1 MAIDTQNTQIYRSNP
16 VKINVVFPVE
26 VGRHTFHCNKPATVV
41 IAGMKQKRVRPRRV
55 KPSKKEVKSDGLTLQ
70 QREANSWEILAKAG
84 IDISTLPLL
93 RAVKLH
99 TVAEDKDVRCALRV
113 ASVSK
118 SPFCVEG
125 GKTFLL
131 PLFLSDLD
139 AAVSELSD
147 TNAKKDTKSAFV
159 KAALDK
165 VDQSK
170 LVVKVIDTIRCN
182 EPDKVEIAGEKQKC
196 VPMQWAKEGKQDM
209 KNDGFA
215 LQQRDANSWKVLA

>member
-113 ASVSK
+113 ASVS
-118 SPFCVEG
+118 
-125 GKTFLL
+125 
-131 PLFLSDLD
+131 
-139 AAVSELSD
+139 
-147 TNAKKDTKSAFV
+147 NTKSAFV